1 MSDARPL
8 IRLNPG
14 AGKRL
19 RAGAP
24 WVFSNEI
31 AMQPEHRRLPRGGL
45 VRLEGDD
52 GARLGTFMFNPHSL
66 IACRLLTFRPR
77 PIDVAF
83 FPDESPPSITL
94 IAMLCWPDFSVRK
107 RFPLVAGRTVLRGM
121 ITALT
126 ERPVAASLERTP
138 RSCELTL
145 RTRIPGFDAPDFD
158 GLERAFRNPAY
169 SAAP

>member
-1 MSDARPL
+1 MSDSRPL

-52 GARLGTFMFNPHSL
+52 GTRLGTFMFNPHSL
-66 IACRLLTFRPR
+66 IAARLLDRDPETS
-77 PIDVAF
+77 IDGAWIQARMASALALRDRVCDTKYHRLVHAEADF
-83 FPDESPPSITL
+83 LPGL
-94 IAMLCWPDFSVRK
+94 IIDR
-107 RFPLVAGRTVLRGM
+107 
-121 ITALT
+121 
-126 ERPVAASLERTP
+126 
-138 RSCELTL
+138 
-145 RTRIPGFDAPDFD
+145 
-158 GLERAFRNPAY
+158 
-169 SAAP
+169 